1 MQIIYFYFSNFY
13 YIIIIGDDMKKIF
26 LILILLFIGIVP
38 ISAKTIEVKFSDCV
52 DGDTAKFIYKKEEIT
67 ARFLAID
74 TPETVHPNKEEE
86 PYGKEASEYTC
97 NSLKNA
103 SKIEIEYD
111 TDSDELDKYDRH
123 LVWVFVDGELLQE
136 KLIEEG
142 LAEVAYL
149 YGDYKYTYILEAK
162 QLVAQTK
169 RIGIWNDSIDYE
181 KIIVGIIIVIII
193 IIMCIFSEKF
203 RKKTTNKIKNKGIDK
218 IL

>member
-1 MQIIYFYFSNFY
+1 MKRLLVFSL
-13 YIIIIGDDMKKIF
+13 IF
-26 LILILLFIGIVP
+26 FSLLTNIK
-38 ISAKTIEVKFSDCV
+38 AEEKTEVFFSGCV
-52 DGDTAKFIYKKEEIT
+52 DGDTATVTLNKEEIKL
-67 ARFLAID
+67 RFLAID
-74 TPETVHPNKEEE
+74 TPESVHPTIGEEE
-86 PYGKEASEYTC
+86 YGKDASNYTC
-97 NSLKNA
+97 NALKKAN
-103 SKIEIEYD
+103 KIEIEYD
-111 TDSDELDKYDRH
+111 INSDKLDKYDRH

-203 RKKTTNKIKNKGIDK
+203 RKKTTNKIKNKAKRQLKK
-218 IL
+218 IFKN